1 MSNLFV
7 SWREGREGK
16 EGNKFDTS
24 QTTKLIALCRF
35 PSSGVEDVPKGEGGE
50 GGGGRGRRNRQKE
63 KVSSRL
69 VTDPSASFQSFVVY
83 HNLLIGKNGFHHVIH
98 RSQWKVERSS
108 GNGARSRRRRSRDE
122 HRICF
127 PSFKFVLNRTHDF
140 SKLVFFFSFFFFR
153 FLSRNDDSIRA
164 FPFKWGAREIC
175 ARTKGGEM
183 RARNCE
189 WTNDKRQIFFG
200 NFRADKLPLR
210 KGDIKN
216 SKGLRKYSILLF
228 FESSKFK

>member
-1 MSNLFV
+1 MSIPLER
-7 SWREGREGK
+7 SRRRSER
-16 EGNKFDTS
+16 
-24 QTTKLIALCRF
+24 
-35 PSSGVEDVPKGEGGE
+35 
-50 GGGGRGRRNRQKE
+50 GGGRGRRNRQKE

-140 SKLVFFFSFFFFR
+140 SKLVFFFSLFSFFVFFLETTIR
-153 FLSRNDDSIRA
+153 FGRSRLS
-164 FPFKWGAREIC
+164 GARVKFVREQREGKCVLEI
-175 ARTKGGEM
+175 ANEQTIKGKFFLEIFEPTNFLFEKGILKIR
-183 RARNCE
+183 RACESTRFCYSLNHRNS
-189 WTNDKRQIFFG
+189 NKRSV
-200 NFRADKLPLR
+200 
-210 KGDIKN
+210 IK
-216 SKGLRKYSILLF
+216 
-228 FESSKFK
+228 

>member
-1 MSNLFV
+1 MSIPLER
-7 SWREGREGK
+7 SRRRSEREGGR
-16 EGNKFDTS
+16 
-24 QTTKLIALCRF
+24 
-35 PSSGVEDVPKGEGGE
+35 
-50 GGGGRGRRNRQKE
+50 GRGRRNRQKE

-153 FLSRNDDSIRA
+153 FLSRNDDSIRT

-200 NFRADKLPLR
+200 NFRAFLFE
-210 KGDIKN
+210 KGILKIRRACESTRFCYSLNHRNSNKRSVIK
-216 SKGLRKYSILLF
+216 
-228 FESSKFK
+228 